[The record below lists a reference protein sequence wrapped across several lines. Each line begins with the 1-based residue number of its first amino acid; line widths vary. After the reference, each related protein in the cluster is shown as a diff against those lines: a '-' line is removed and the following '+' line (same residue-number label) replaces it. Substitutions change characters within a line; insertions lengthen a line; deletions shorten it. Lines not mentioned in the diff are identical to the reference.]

1 MLDES
6 KRQLLKTYISEA
18 EFFEKVLGPDISS
31 MAPGSHRVEVGSWVG
46 LLTMNLAAKGF
57 EVTAFEPQ
65 ASGFTDMHKM
75 RNLLQLSS

>member
-1 MLDES
+1 
-6 KRQLLKTYISEA
+6 
-18 EFFEKVLGPDISS
+18 
-31 MAPGSHRVEVGSWVG
+31 MAPGSHRVEVGSGVG